1 MITVATE
8 ERQTFDDSCLVGIP
22 QVDAEH
28 RQLFAIIQRV
38 EDALGCDDDLV
49 QVLAFAAIQEL
60 IDYTR
65 THFASE
71 ERLMRAAGYPQLDAH
86 LGLHSVLLHTVDD
99 MALRVEVGDPAA
111 CLELSKFLF
120 TWLIDHILLEDR
132 TFAAFYRGQ
141 SQEAGCSV
149 AG

>member
-1 MITVATE
+1 MVTVATE
-8 ERQTFDDSCLVGIP
+8 ERQTFDESCLVGIP

-71 ERLMRAAGYPQLDAH
+71 EKLMRAAGYPRLEAH

-99 MALRVEVGDPAA
+99 MALRVEAGDPST

-132 TFAAFYRGQ
+132 SFAAYYRQQQ
-141 SQEAGCSV
+141 SSSASSV